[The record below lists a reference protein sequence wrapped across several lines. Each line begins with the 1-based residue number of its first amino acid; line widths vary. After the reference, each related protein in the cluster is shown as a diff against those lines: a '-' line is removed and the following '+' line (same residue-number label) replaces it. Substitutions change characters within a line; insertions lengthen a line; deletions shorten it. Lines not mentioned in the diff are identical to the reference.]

1 MTSTSRKTPDDT
13 SFTSKPSFI
22 RSLTTR
28 TSLITTVAIAG
39 VIVAGGAAIA
49 ANIGIL
55 SAADS
60 SALGELSAT
69 ELVATAPE
77 STSPDTT
84 TSTSTTTPA
93 VGATS
98 DYVVDD
104 AGMVSVLASDSGLA
118 LVTATANDGWT
129 PALSQNEPTSLTV
142 VFTNGS
148 RTVVFSAT
156 LGADGSIVA
165 DVTEPMSVNGSTP
178 TGSVTI
184 PTLASAGGSYED
196 DDSSDDS
203 FEDHDSVDD
212 DSFDDEDEDEEDDE
226 HEYEGADD
234 DD

>member
-1 MTSTSRKTPDDT
+1 MTSTSGKTPDDT
-13 SFTSKPSFI
+13 SLTDKPSFI

-69 ELVATAPE
+69 ELVAAAPE
-77 STSPDTT
+77 STLADTT
-84 TSTSTTTPA
+84 TSTTSTITPA

-104 AGMVSVLASDSGLA
+104 AGMVSLLASDSGLT

-129 PALSQNEPTSLTV
+129 PALSQSEPASLTV
-142 VFTNGS
+142 VFTNGG

-178 TGSVTI
+178 AGSVTI
-184 PTLASAGGSYED
+184 PTLASSGGSYED
-196 DDSSDDS
+196 DDSSEES
-203 FEDHDSVDD
+203 YEDHDSEDD
-212 DSFDDEDEDEEDDE
+212 DSSDEDEE

>member
-1 MTSTSRKTPDDT
+1 MTSTSGKTPDDT
-13 SFTSKPSFI
+13 SLTDKPSFI
-22 RSLTTR
+22 RSLATR

-69 ELVATAPE
+69 ELVAAAPE
-77 STSPDTT
+77 STLADTT
-84 TSTSTTTPA
+84 TSTTSTITPA

-104 AGMVSVLASDSGLA
+104 AGMVSLLASDSGLT

-129 PALSQNEPTSLTV
+129 PALSQSEPASLTV
-142 VFTNGS
+142 VFTNGG

-178 TGSVTI
+178 AGSVTI
-184 PTLASAGGSYED
+184 PTLASSGGSYED
-196 DDSSDDS
+196 DDSSEES
-203 FEDHDSVDD
+203 YEDHDSEDD
-212 DSFDDEDEDEEDDE
+212 DSSDEDEE

>member
-1 MTSTSRKTPDDT
+1 MTSTSGKTPDDT
-13 SFTSKPSFI
+13 SLTDKPSFI

-69 ELVATAPE
+69 ELVAAAPE
-77 STSPDTT
+77 STLADTT
-84 TSTSTTTPA
+84 TSTTSTTTPA

-104 AGMVSVLASDSGLA
+104 AGMVSLLASDSGLT

-129 PALSQNEPTSLTV
+129 PALSQSEPASLTV
-142 VFTNGS
+142 VFTNGG

-165 DVTEPMSVNGSTP
+165 DVTEPMSVPGSNP
-178 TGSVTI
+178 TGPATI
-184 PTLASAGGSYED
+184 PTSPSYTGSDDDSHDDDSYED
-196 DDSSDDS
+196 DSY
-203 FEDHDSVDD
+203 EEDD
-212 DSFDDEDEDEEDDE
+212 DDGSDEDEE

>member
-1 MTSTSRKTPDDT
+1 MTSTSGKTPDDT
-13 SFTSKPSFI
+13 SFTDKPSFI

-69 ELVATAPE
+69 ELVAAAPE
-77 STSPDTT
+77 STLADTT
-84 TSTSTTTPA
+84 TSTTSTITPA

-104 AGMVSVLASDSGLA
+104 AGMVSLLASDSGLT

-129 PALSQNEPTSLTV
+129 PALSQSEPASLTV
-142 VFTNGS
+142 VFTNGG

-178 TGSVTI
+178 AGSVTI
-184 PTLASAGGSYED
+184 PTLASSGGSYED
-196 DDSSDDS
+196 DDSSEES
-203 FEDHDSVDD
+203 YEDHDSEDD
-212 DSFDDEDEDEEDDE
+212 DSSDEDEE